1 LCQDRLS
8 GFSPGAII
16 PRHDFH
22 RLTTKLCKAVF
33 ALDRLYTS
41 IAVEPK
47 KFDRFR
53 GKETG
58 SKIRREKMA
67 KYEAGFTFTLDQ
79 RSNGNSINAFSVVG
93 GTLGKIDLGSTS
105 DADIELGLQQAK
117 KNQSITLF
125 TPSTNMMV
133 LADLMH
139 LLVIGVVAN
148 KSERLSLKLER
159 VSGSPG
165 VYFAPFRMSSD
176 NALIQN
182 LQIVA
187 NGELMI
193 QFRIGGVTIN
203 RTFSSASTGHHHHVR
218 PHGYGYGRYGHDY
231 GGYGYGHGGYGY
243 DYGHHHSNHHGH
255 HHSHHHGHGGR

>member
-1 LCQDRLS
+1 
-8 GFSPGAII
+8 
-16 PRHDFH
+16 
-22 RLTTKLCKAVF
+22 LCKAVF

-47 KFDRFR
+47 KFGRFR

-58 SKIRREKMA
+58 PKIRGEKMA
-67 KYEAGFTFTLDQ
+67 KYAASFTYNLGP

-93 GTLGKIDLGSTS
+93 STLGKIDLSSTS
-105 DADIELGLQQAK
+105 DADIDLGLQQAK

-159 VSGSPG
+159 VSDSPG
-165 VYFAPFRMSSD
+165 VSFAPFRMSAD
-176 NALIQN
+176 NSFLQN

-187 NGELMI
+187 NGVLMI
-193 QFRIGGVTIN
+193 QFRIDGVTIN
-203 RTFSSASTGHHHHVR
+203 HSFSSPSTNHHHHVR
-218 PHGYGYGRYGHDY
+218 HYEYGYGRYGHDY
-231 GGYGYGHGGYGY
+231 GGYGYGYGYGY
-243 DYGHHHSNHHGH
+243 GNQHGH
-255 HHSHHHGHGGR
+255 HHSHHHSHHHNQHHGHR

>member
-1 LCQDRLS
+1 
-8 GFSPGAII
+8 
-16 PRHDFH
+16 
-22 RLTTKLCKAVF
+22 LCKAVF
-33 ALDRLYTS
+33 ALDRFYTS

-47 KFDRFR
+47 KFGRFR
-53 GKETG
+53 GKKTG
-58 SKIRREKMA
+58 PKIRREKMA
-67 KYEAGFTFTLDQ
+67 KYEAAFTFTLDQ

-105 DADIELGLQQAK
+105 DADIDLGLQQAK

-159 VSGSPG
+159 VSDSPG
-165 VYFAPFRMSSD
+165 VYFAPFRMSAD
-176 NALIQN
+176 NAFLQN

-187 NGELMI
+187 NGVLMI

-203 RTFSSASTGHHHHVR
+203 RNFSSPSTNHHHHVR
-218 PHGYGYGRYGHDY
+218 PYGYDYGRYGHDY
-231 GGYGYGHGGYGY
+231 SGYGYGYGHHQSNPH
-243 DYGHHHSNHHGH
+243 GHPHGHHHGHHSNHHSNHHGH
-255 HHSHHHGHGGR
+255 RGR